1 MDSSLSVLKKS
12 MCVSLQDPNLVGVS
26 TRLWQTRATQEIKPE
41 SWIQKCFSSQRPSD
55 LFYQTF
61 CSIWIWSKLHN
72 RGKWPG
78 KHLEWA
84 EHRHRP
90 GGDYRFKVWII
101 KGGLSLTWRRML
113 RTSCEGMRPLCQ
125 EGKGLPLLF
134 DSTGRQEI
142 QGSLAI
148 FLSSS
153 CSIPQINGQSPKGS
167 IAHACLWIET
177 LKCSHSPTPKPSSQ
191 FPIQA
196 DVKID
201 SRCINA
207 KFLASFHSERC
218 SSTLKMITAY
228 KAQVAE
234 CT

>member
-101 KGGLSLTWRRML
+101 KGGLSLTWRQML
-113 RTSCEGMRPLCQ
+113 RTSCEGMRPVRKERASHCFL
-125 EGKGLPLLF
+125 
-134 DSTGRQEI
+134 I
-142 QGSLAI
+142 QQDVRKSKAASRFSSPVLA
-148 FLSSS
+148 
-153 CSIPQINGQSPKGS
+153 P
-167 IAHACLWIET
+167 
-177 LKCSHSPTPKPSSQ
+177 
-191 FPIQA
+191 
-196 DVKID
+196 
-201 SRCINA
+201 
-207 KFLASFHSERC
+207 FHK
-218 SSTLKMITAY
+218 LMA
-228 KAQVAE
+228 KAQREVLLMHASG
-234 CT
+234 